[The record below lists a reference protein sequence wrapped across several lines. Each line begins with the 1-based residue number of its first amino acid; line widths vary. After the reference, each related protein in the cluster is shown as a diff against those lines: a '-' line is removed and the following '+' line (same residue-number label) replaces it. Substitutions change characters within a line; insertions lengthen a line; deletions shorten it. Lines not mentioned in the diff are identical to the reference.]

1 MVTQVIAITTDF
13 QKSDDTFERGRTMNV
28 TFRWCD
34 AWVLGVVGMLMVGAC
49 SGGESKK
56 PAKIIMIPALAPI
69 SGEHKNEN
77 WRGAYELAVAQMN
90 EALAGESVTFELD
103 IRDDGNS
110 TATAKG
116 LVEEFFRKAAPV
128 IVTDTS
134 GVTVEA
140 NKLNY
145 DPEQTVRI
153 PILCGSCTAA
163 TINKADYTKDNAA
176 AFEVEATADLGN
188 FIRRT
193 TITDAGRLK
202 ATLQEILVRGPNQDG
217 DMNGDGITKLVVIDP
232 NTTPVYLPQL
242 KSIAPTVHNNP
253 TMLRYENVL
262 LVQDSPTSHDF
273 SKDFTVA
280 SNSMN
285 ETTGEIDGPPDYYLS
300 FAAPTYMTGLVTAY
314 EVGGYDSVSIIQ
326 GSSFIRTSILQALGT
341 YAEGHESTSNELWT
355 SDASGQVFAAEFEK
369 KMKFQPAG
377 YDSAFYDAMVLALL
391 GVLKAALPLTDPSKV
406 TSAEVQMALDQ
417 LNAPEGQKI
426 YTGSAEFKKAIAAIR
441 KGEAMNY
448 EGASG
453 PCDWDAVGNVVG
465 RIAHIKVE
473 GGRWVQKRL
482 FDCVKD
488 PTCPAEN

>member
-1 MVTQVIAITTDF
+1 MQLL
-13 QKSDDTFERGRTMNV
+13 R
-28 TFRWCD
+28 RWFD
-34 AWVLGVVGMLMVGAC
+34 SFVVGMTGMLAIGAC
-49 SGGESKK
+49 SSGDAKV
-56 PAKIIMIPALAPI
+56 PAKTITIPALAPI

-90 EALAGESVTFELD
+90 EALVGESVTFELD
-103 IRDDGNS
+103 VRDDGNS
-110 TATAKG
+110 AATAKG
-116 LVEEFFRKAAPV
+116 LVEEFFSKSAPV

-145 DPEQTVRI
+145 NPAQTLRI

-188 FIRRT
+188 YIRRT

-217 DMNGDGITKLVVIDP
+217 DMNGDGITKLVVFDP
-232 NTTPVYLPQL
+232 NVNPVYLPQL

-253 TMLRYENVL
+253 TMLRYENVFL
-262 LVQDSPTSHDF
+262 LQDSPTSHDF

-314 EVGGYDSVSIIQ
+314 KVGGYDSVSIIQ
-326 GSSFIRTSILQALGT
+326 GSSFIRTSILQALGA

-355 SDASGQVFAAEFEK
+355 LDVSGQVFAAEFEK
-369 KMKFQPAG
+369 KMGFQPAG
-377 YDSAFYDAMVLALL
+377 YDSAFYDAMVFALL
-391 GVLKAALPLTDPSKV
+391 GVLKAALPLADPSKV
-406 TSAEVQMALDQ
+406 TSAAVQVSLDQ
-417 LNAPEGQKI
+417 LNTPAGQKI
-426 YTGSAEFKKAIAAIR
+426 YTGVAEFKKAIAAFR
-441 KGEAMNY
+441 KGEEINY

-453 PCDWDAVGNVVG
+453 PCDWDAVGNVAG

-488 PTCPAEN
+488 PTCPAVN

>member
-1 MVTQVIAITTDF
+1 MQSIQRQSNAMVIGLV
-13 QKSDDTFERGRTMNV
+13 S
-28 TFRWCD
+28 
-34 AWVLGVVGMLMVGAC
+34 VLGMGAC
-49 SGGESKK
+49 STNETKVT
-56 PAKIIMIPALAPI
+56 AKTIVIPALAPI

-90 EALAGESVTFELD
+90 QALVGETVTFELD

-110 TATAKG
+110 AAIAKG
-116 LVEEFFRKAAPV
+116 MVEEFFSKAAPV

-145 DPEQTVRI
+145 DPAQTVRI

-163 TINKADYTKDNAA
+163 TINKADYTKSNANP
-176 AFEVEATADLGN
+176 FEVEATADLN
-188 FIRRT
+188 NYIRRT

-217 DMNGDGITKLVVIDP
+217 DMNGDGITKLVVFDP
-232 NTTPVYLPQL
+232 NVSPVYLPQL
-242 KSIAPTVHNNP
+242 KSIAPTVHSNP
-253 TMLRYENVL
+253 TMLRYENVFL
-262 LVQDSPTSHDF
+262 TQEGPTSHDF
-273 SKDFTVA
+273 SKDFAIA
-280 SNSMN
+280 SNTMN
-285 ETTGEIDGPPDYYLS
+285 ETTGEVDGLPDYYLS
-300 FAAPTYMTGLVTAY
+300 FAAPTYMTGWVTAY
-314 EVGGYDSVSIIQ
+314 KVGGFDSVSVIQ

-355 SDASGQVFAAEFEK
+355 ADVSGQVFAAEFEK
-369 KMKFQPAG
+369 KMGFQPAG

-391 GVLKAALPLTDPSKV
+391 GVLKAALPLEDPSKV
-406 TSAEVQMALDQ
+406 TSGAVQVALDQ
-417 LNAPEGQKI
+417 LNTPAGQKI
-426 YTGSAEFKKAIAAIR
+426 FTGVAEFKKAIAAIR
-441 KGEAMNY
+441 KGESINY

-488 PTCPAEN
+488 PSCPAVD